1 MPDAAGDQG
10 VCKRFFRFPRGVDR
24 TSGHQMISAKNL
36 SEEQVTAIRQWAE
49 DGSQLADIQKRLKG
63 QFGLNVTY
71 MDTRFVVLD
80 LGIDIEAEGS
90 EEDTEPPAEP
100 VEAEVQV
107 AEDESEVEQE
117 VEILDPAA
125 EGGESSGSVQVSAD
139 DVPRPGAI
147 VSGSVTFSDGE
158 KAIWMIDEYGRPG
171 LDPETPG
178 YQPTDA
184 DLTEFEKYL
193 RALLEG

>member
-1 MPDAAGDQG
+1 
-10 VCKRFFRFPRGVDR
+10 
-24 TSGHQMISAKNL
+24 MISAKNL

-107 AEDESEVEQE
+107 AEDES
-117 VEILDPAA
+117 LDHCQCS
-125 EGGESSGSVQVSAD
+125 ESSYLLPQQVAL
-139 DVPRPGAI
+139 A
-147 VSGSVTFSDGE
+147 SGDIGKVIL
-158 KAIWMIDEYGRPG
+158 A
-171 LDPETPG
+171 
-178 YQPTDA
+178 A
-184 DLTEFEKYL
+184 N
-193 RALLEG
+193 A